1 MKGTSRQNRYHNK
14 RFQADAIAHGLTCA
28 HDDRIGWSLTALDET
43 ATEWLASLVYD
54 RDGLTLARQAE
65 SSGKKAKTGT
75 TASSYRKHTCPT
87 CGLTARTTRDATLV
101 CYDCGQV
108 MSQE

>member
-1 MKGTSRQNRYHNK
+1 MAK
-14 RFQADAIAHGLTCA
+14 READAYLCEDGCLVSVEDAEDA
-28 HDDRIGWSLTALDET
+28 SRDRLRGTKQPA
-43 ATEWLASLVYD
+43 LVYD

>member
-1 MKGTSRQNRYHNK
+1 MAK
-14 RFQADAIAHGLTCA
+14 READAYLCEDGCLVSVEDAE
-28 HDDRIGWSLTALDET
+28 D
-43 ATEWLASLVYD
+43 ASPLYD